1 MGVPTI
7 TLPKTEYQRLKLQS
21 KAYQKI
27 MGKFFEL
34 AVKEPLWQIVDD
46 FRKTNIY
53 TEDFLKDLENGLKKS
68 SYLRHY
74 ENKTPAKRS

>member
-1 MGVPTI
+1 MSVPTI
-7 TLPKTEYQRLKLQS
+7 TLPKTEYQRLKLQA

-34 AVKEPLWQIVDD
+34 AVKDPLWQIVDD

-53 TEDFLKDLENGLKKS
+53 TKGFLEDLESGLKKS
-68 SYLRHY
+68 SYLL
-74 ENKTPAKRS
+74 KFFK